1 MRVVL
6 ALPAT
11 SRHRQLAGQAIERA
25 RAFLNGVF
33 DITLGD
39 VVADTDVHGRS
50 ISMC

>member
-11 SRHRQLAGQAIERA
+11 SRYRQLAGQAIERT
-25 RAFLNGVF
+25 RAVLNGVF
-33 DITLGD
+33 NITLGD

-50 ISMC
+50 IPSC